1 MVSHGKSPSTRA
13 MSSRANSRAPATVSP
28 DGGLIDSD
36 QDKPNRPFLRS
47 LGMGHPMTQEEKS
60 LNAAIEAIN
69 QAALAEHIDLSKLT
83 SAGYVWDPSPARRKR
98 FFKNYNNMPFQDL
111 KDLNIGL
118 IKGKTNI
125 LATSKTVASSMSSS
139 STAQAQAQG
148 THTKRPDDDSLSD
161 PEDKVNGSLASKKKK
176 KKKKKTASTDSS
188 SPLEAHPESTT
199 PGSSI
204 DQTITMGMDTTS
216 GDRIWNTSDAEE
228 RQRIRAFWFQL
239 PERDRRTLVRLEKE
253 AVMEKMKEQQ
263 RHACPCAV
271 CGRKRS
277 AIEDELEQLYDAYY
291 DELEE
296 YAHQLKD
303 RMPTKTTSV
312 SSTNSVTH
320 HAIESEKGKKLAH
333 AEDIDQD
340 GHDSHDSDGSQDSND
355 SHDSRDG
362 SADDEDDTGD
372 DIDGLG
378 SSIDARTQLLPYD
391 APNIAQAAEGILN
404 VAEDL
409 LGNNGE
415 KFLEMMDRL
424 ELEGRL
430 ECTPRV
436 RVTPSTENTS
446 LEEEEEKC
454 ENEDA
459 LTKELR
465 MEEGRK
471 MFQAFAARMFEQ
483 RVLIAY
489 REQIAEE
496 RRLKLLQELE
506 DETRQE
512 QLREERKE
520 REKEKKREKKRIQKQ
535 QKDEEKA
542 VKEAQRLAEEQR
554 IAEERRQKAEAIR
567 KRKDEE
573 RRVKEE
579 RIARELELHR
589 EEARKRDAKARE
601 DDQRAKAMEDAKE
614 VHKDPSP
621 VAKNEDVPMSIPIS
635 LSAISPSHSPISKPV
650 AVGEAI
656 SVPPLGPQPLESLW
670 SQSFPSIL
678 PAPSRAPSK
687 HPPRS
692 DFTPR
697 MNPDLGENHDFIPQ
711 EYAGHIPSIDMSFH
725 EPDFGLNPEYPRP
738 DEALLRDRSMFFPE
752 SSVEYEAQMRPAMSS
767 SMSPN
772 HPSFSNRPSLA
783 ARNILPIGSRKT
795 SAPGRGSDSYV
806 PIERPMAMGPEYHDV
821 ASETYLKPTGPL
833 SAFGELSIGLTE
845 FVGNPRP
852 RSLSVGL
859 VEDIALPSGQFHPQ
873 YHQHFQEQ
881 HPYQPLYQE
890 QPFQPFQQHDAFMP
904 SEDGFSGHPMDSR
917 YSTLDFLMHDDEHQ
931 SSLFADSFFNRDN
944 KGTLDPFGAPSYSRF
959 LAQRHG
965 SLPNVSLPSGQ

>member
-36 QDKPNRPFLRS
+36 QDKPNRPFLS
-47 LGMGHPMTQEEKS
+47 SFGMGHSMTKEEKS

-139 STAQAQAQG
+139 STAQAQVQG
-148 THTKRPDDDSLSD
+148 TNTKRPDDDSLSD
-161 PEDKVNGSLASKKKK
+161 PEDKANGSLASKKKKK

-188 SPLEAHPESTT
+188 SRLEAHSESTT

-204 DQTITMGMDTTS
+204 DQTITMGMDTFN

-303 RMPTKTTSV
+303 RMPTKTASV
-312 SSTNSVTH
+312 SNTNSVTH
-320 HAIESEKGKKLAH
+320 HAIESEKGKEVAH
-333 AEDIDQD
+333 AEDINQD
-340 GHDSHDSDGSQDSND
+340 GHDSHDSQDSND
-355 SHDSRDG
+355 SHDSNDG

-372 DIDGLG
+372 DIDGPG

-391 APNIAQAAEGILN
+391 APNIAQATEGILD

-430 ECTPRV
+430 ECTPRA
-436 RVTPSTENTS
+436 REIPSTENTP

-483 RVLIAY
+483 RVLSAY

-542 VKEAQRLAEEQR
+542 AKEAQRLAEEQR
-554 IAEERRQKAEAIR
+554 IAGERRQKAEAIR

-579 RIARELELHR
+579 RIARDLELHR
-589 EEARKRDAKARE
+589 EEARKRETKARE
-601 DDQRAKAMEDAKE
+601 DDQRAKAMEDVKE
-614 VHKDPSP
+614 VQKDPLP
-621 VAKNEDVPMSIPIS
+621 VAKSEDVPMSIHIS

-650 AVGEAI
+650 AVGEALP
-656 SVPPLGPQPLESLW
+656 VPSQGPQPLESLW

-678 PAPSRAPSK
+678 PAPSRAPSN

-692 DFTPR
+692 NFTPFMQGGQR
-697 MNPDLGENHDFIPQ
+697 DYIPQ

-725 EPDFGLNPEYPRP
+725 EPDFSFDPEYPRP
-738 DEALLRDRSMFFPE
+738 EGALLRDRGMFFPE

-767 SMSPN
+767 PMSHN
-772 HPSFSNRPSLA
+772 HPGFSNSPSLA

-795 SAPGRGSDSYV
+795 SAPGRGFDSYV
-806 PIERPMAMGPEYHDV
+806 PIERPMAMGPEYHDM
-821 ASETYLKPTGPL
+821 ASETYLKPTGSS

-852 RSLSVGL
+852 RSLSVSL
-859 VEDIALPSGQFHPQ
+859 VEDIALPSGQVHPQ
-873 YHQHFQEQ
+873 YHQNFQEQ
-881 HPYQPLYQE
+881 HSYQPLYQE
-890 QPFQPFQQHDAFMP
+890 QPFQHFQQHDAFMP

-917 YSTLDFLMHDDEHQ
+917 YSTLDFLMPDDEHQ

-944 KGTLDPFGAPSYSRF
+944 KGTLDPFDAPSYNRF

>member
-13 MSSRANSRAPATVSP
+13 MTSRANSRAPATAGT
-28 DGGLIDSD
+28 DGCLIDSD
-36 QDKPNRPFLRS
+36 QDNRPFLRS
-47 LGMGHPMTQEEKS
+47 LGMAHSMTKEQKS

-69 QAALAEHIDLSKLT
+69 QAALAEHIDLSKLA

-98 FFKNYNNMPFQDL
+98 FFKNYNKMPFQDL

-118 IKGKTNI
+118 IKGKANI
-125 LATSKTVASSMSSS
+125 LATNKAVAASMSSS
-139 STAQAQAQG
+139 SAAQAQAQG
-148 THTKRPDDDSLSD
+148 AHTKSPDDDSLSD
-161 PEDKVNGSLASKKKK
+161 PEEKASGSMASKKKK
-176 KKKKKTASTDSS
+176 KKKKKTTSTDSS
-188 SPLEAHPESTT
+188 SSLDAHPESTT
-199 PGSSI
+199 FSSST
-204 DQTITMGMDTTS
+204 DQASTMSMDTTN

-277 AIEDELEQLYDAYY
+277 AIEEELEQLYDAYY

-296 YAHQLKD
+296 YAHQIKD
-303 RMPTKTTSV
+303 RRPTT
-312 SSTNSVTH
+312 
-320 HAIESEKGKKLAH
+320 
-333 AEDIDQD
+333 
-340 GHDSHDSDGSQDSND
+340 HDSHESN
-355 SHDSRDG
+355 SG
-362 SADDEDDTGD
+362 SADDEDDTCD
-372 DIDGLG
+372 DIDDPGPG
-378 SSIDARTQLLPYD
+378 TVTRAQLLPYD
-391 APNIAQAAEGILN
+391 APNIAQATEGILN

-430 ECTPRV
+430 EYTPQV
-436 RVTPSTENTS
+436 RETLSTQS
-446 LEEEEEKC
+446 VPVEEEEEKC

-483 RVLIAY
+483 RVLSAY

-506 DETRQE
+506 EETRQE

-535 QKDEEKA
+535 QRDEEKA
-542 VKEAQRLAEEQR
+542 AKEAQRLAEEQR
-554 IAEERRQKAEAIR
+554 IEEERRQKAETIR

-573 RRVKEE
+573 RRVKEV
-579 RIARELELHR
+579 RVARDQELLK
-589 EEARKRDAKARE
+589 EEARKREAKALE
-601 DDQRAKAMEDAKE
+601 DDQKARAMEDANE
-614 VHKDPSP
+614 AQMDPSP
-621 VAKNEDVPMSIPIS
+621 VAKNEGMPVSILTS

-650 AVGEAI
+650 AMGKAM
-656 SVPPLGPQPLESLW
+656 SVPSQAPQPLESLW

-687 HPPRS
+687 HAPRP
-692 DFTPR
+692 DFALF
-697 MNPDLGENHDFIPQ
+697 MQGGQLDYIPQ

-725 EPDFGLNPEYPRP
+725 EPVFGLDPEYQRL
-738 DEALLRDRSMFFPE
+738 DGALLRDRSMFLPE
-752 SSVEYEAQMRPAMSS
+752 SSVEYESQMRPPMSS
-767 SMSPN
+767 PMSPN
-772 HPSFSNRPSLA
+772 HPGFSNSPLLA
-783 ARNILPIGSRKT
+783 VRNVMPIGSRRT
-795 SAPGRGSDSYV
+795 SAPGRGCDSYV
-806 PIERPMAMGPEYHDV
+806 PIERPMAMGPEYHDL
-821 ASETYLKPTGPL
+821 ASETYLKPTG
-833 SAFGELSIGLTE
+833 SSSTFGELSIGLTE

-859 VEDIALPSGQFHPQ
+859 VEDIAFPSGPFHSQ
-873 YHQHFQEQ
+873 YQQHLQQQQQ
-881 HPYQPLYQE
+881 HSYQQLYLE
-890 QPFQPFQQHDAFMP
+890 QPFQQHDAFMP
-904 SEDGFSGHPMDSR
+904 SEDGFSSHPMDSR

-931 SSLFADSFFNRDN
+931 SSLFADSFFNQD
-944 KGTLDPFGAPSYSRF
+944 KKSTLGM
-959 LAQRHG
+959 
-965 SLPNVSLPSGQ
+965 

>member
-1 MVSHGKSPSTRA
+1 
-13 MSSRANSRAPATVSP
+13 
-28 DGGLIDSD
+28 
-36 QDKPNRPFLRS
+36 
-47 LGMGHPMTQEEKS
+47 
-60 LNAAIEAIN
+60 
-69 QAALAEHIDLSKLT
+69 
-83 SAGYVWDPSPARRKR
+83 
-98 FFKNYNNMPFQDL
+98 MPFQDL

-118 IKGKTNI
+118 IKGKANI
-125 LATSKTVASSMSSS
+125 LATSKAVAASMSSS
-139 STAQAQAQG
+139 SAALAQAQG
-148 THTKRPDDDSLSD
+148 AHTKCPDDDSLSD
-161 PEDKVNGSLASKKKK
+161 PEDKANGSMASKKKK
-176 KKKKKTASTDSS
+176 KKKKKTVSTDSS
-188 SPLEAHPESTT
+188 SSLDAHPESTT
-199 PGSSI
+199 PSSST
-204 DQTITMGMDTTS
+204 DQISTMGMDTTN

-303 RMPTKTTSV
+303 RKPAMSTSV
-312 SSTNSVTH
+312 SSTTSVTH
-320 HAIESEKGKKLAH
+320 HAIESESGKEVAH

-340 GHDSHDSDGSQDSND
+340 SHESHDSQDSHDSIDGI
-355 SHDSRDG
+355 
-362 SADDEDDTGD
+362 ADDEDDTGD
-372 DIDGLG
+372 DIDDPG
-378 SSIDARTQLLPYD
+378 SGIDTRTQLLPYD
-391 APNIAQAAEGILN
+391 APNIAQATEGILN

-430 ECTPRV
+430 EYTPRV
-436 RVTPSTENTS
+436 RETPSTQIVPV
-446 LEEEEEKC
+446 EEEEEKC
-454 ENEDA
+454 ENEASDA

-483 RVLIAY
+483 RVLSAY

-496 RRLKLLQELE
+496 RRLRLLQELE
-506 DETRQE
+506 EETRQE

-542 VKEAQRLAEEQR
+542 AKEAQRLAEEQR

-579 RIARELELHR
+579 RIAHEQELLK
-589 EEARKRDAKARE
+589 EEARKREAKARE
-601 DDQRAKAMEDAKE
+601 NDQKAKAMEDAKE
-614 VHKDPSP
+614 IQKDPPP
-621 VAKNEDVPMSIPIS
+621 VAKNEVVPVSIPIS

-650 AVGEAI
+650 TMGETMP
-656 SVPPLGPQPLESLW
+656 VLPQGPQPLESLW

-678 PAPSRAPSK
+678 PAPSRPPSK
-687 HPPRS
+687 HAPRP
-692 DFTPR
+692 DFAPF
-697 MNPDLGENHDFIPQ
+697 MQGGQHDYIPQ

-725 EPDFGLNPEYPRP
+725 EPHFGLDPEYQRL
-738 DEALLRDRSMFFPE
+738 DGALLRDRSMFSPE
-752 SSVEYEAQMRPAMSS
+752 SSVEYEAQMRPPMSS
-767 SMSPN
+767 PMSPN
-772 HPSFSNRPSLA
+772 HPGFSISPSLA
-783 ARNILPIGSRKT
+783 TRNILPIGSRRT
-795 SAPGRGSDSYV
+795 SAPGRGCDSYV
-806 PIERPMAMGPEYHDV
+806 PIERPMAMGPEYHGIV
-821 ASETYLKPTGPL
+821 SETYLKPTGPS

-859 VEDIALPSGQFHPQ
+859 VEDITLPSGLHPQ
-873 YHQHFQEQ
+873 YQQHLQQHQHS
-881 HPYQPLYQE
+881 YQQLYQE
-890 QPFQPFQQHDAFMP
+890 QSFQPFQQRDAFMP

-917 YSTLDFLMHDDEHQ
+917 YSTLDFLMHDEHQ
-931 SSLFADSFFNRDN
+931 SSLFADSFFNRD
-944 KGTLDPFGAPSYSRF
+944 KKSTLGM
-959 LAQRHG
+959 
-965 SLPNVSLPSGQ
+965 